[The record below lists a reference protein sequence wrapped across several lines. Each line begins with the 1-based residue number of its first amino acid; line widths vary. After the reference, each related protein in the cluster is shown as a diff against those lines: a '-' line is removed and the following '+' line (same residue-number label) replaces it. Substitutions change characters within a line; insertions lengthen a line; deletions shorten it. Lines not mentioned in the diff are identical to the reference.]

1 MAKKEQKKEDKPAS
15 KKEKK
20 EPSKSEK
27 IMHTAMNRGFFY
39 PCAEIY
45 SAKAG
50 FWTYGHLGTRL
61 KKAWEKLWRKHILG
75 LSPDYYEVED
85 CNLMPEKV
93 FESSGH
99 LEHFNDP
106 LTECEKCHSRFKADD
121 VVENAIKADVEGLDA
136 VALTKLIAD
145 NKVMCPRCS
154 GKLGEARMFNMMF
167 GMKLGVTGED
177 MVYLRPESAQS
188 PYLAYKREYESL
200 RKKIPFGLA
209 VIGKAFRNEISP
221 RQGFFRLREFTQA
234 ELQIFFNPDR
244 IEECAEWDSVK
255 DYKLRMFPYS
265 GKKLVEMTCKNAQ
278 GKMKLPKLYVYHLAK
293 IQQFYIDAL
302 KIPAEKFR
310 FRELS
315 EKERAFYNKIH
326 FDIELDLETLGGFK
340 EVAGLHYRGD
350 HDIGG
355 HQKGSKTNLEA
366 MDDGKKFI
374 PHVLELSFGVDRN
387 VWALMDIFYKEEEER
402 TLFTFPAVVAP
413 YDAAVFPLVKKERIP
428 EISKTI
434 FDDLYDA
441 GFMVFFDLSG
451 SIGRRYR
458 RQDEV
463 GTKFGITVDFQT
475 MEDDT
480 VTLRER
486 DSMAQRRVKI
496 AELPAVLHMLRTG
509 QKKFGEVGK
518 ELKK

>member
-1 MAKKEQKKEDKPAS
+1 MAEDKAPKAEKKKPAP
-15 KKEKK
+15 K
-20 EPSKSEK
+20 EPSKQEK
-27 IMHTAMNRGFFY
+27 IMHVAMNRGFFY
-39 PCAEIY
+39 PSAEIY
-45 SAKAG
+45 NPISG

-61 KKAWEKLWRKHILG
+61 KKAWEKLWRKHIVA
-75 LSPDYYEVED
+75 LSPDYYEIED
-85 CNLMPEKV
+85 CNMMPKKV

-106 LTECEKCHSRFKADD
+106 LTECEKCRMRYRADEL
-121 VVENAIKADVEGLDA
+121 VENALKIDAEGLDA
-136 VALTKLIAD
+136 EALTKLIAD
-145 NKVMCPRCS
+145 NKLACPKCS

-167 GMKLGVTGED
+167 DIRVGAMGEETA
-177 MVYLRPESAQS
+177 YLRPETAQS

-234 ELQIFFNPDR
+234 ELQIFFNPDK
-244 IEECAEWDSVK
+244 INEAAGWDSVK
-255 DYKLRMFPYS
+255 DYRLRLFTVNE
-265 GKKLVEMTCKNAQ
+265 KKLVEVSCKSAND
-278 GKMKLPKLYVYHLAK
+278 KLPKLYVYHMAK
-293 IQQFYIDAL
+293 IQQFYLDVL
-302 KIPAEKFR
+302 KVPEEKFR

-350 HDIGG
+350 HDISG
-355 HQKGSKTNLEA
+355 HMKGSKVNLEA
-366 MDDGKKFI
+366 MDDSNKKFV

-387 VWALMDIFYKEEEER
+387 VWALMDLFYTEDGER
-402 TLFTFPAVVAP
+402 NMFAFPAVVAP
-413 YDAAVFPLVKKERIP
+413 YDAAVFPLVNKERLP
-428 EISKTI
+428 EISRNV
-434 FDDLYDA
+434 FDDLYNS
-441 GFMVFFDLSG
+441 GFMAFFDTSG

-463 GTKFGITVDFQT
+463 GTKFGITVDFRT
-475 MEDDT
+475 LEDET

-486 DSMAQRRVKI
+486 DSMLQRRIKVS
-496 AELPAVLHMLRTG
+496 ELAAALHLLRTG
-509 QKKFGEVGK
+509 QKKFGEVG
-518 ELKK
+518 EEIKKD